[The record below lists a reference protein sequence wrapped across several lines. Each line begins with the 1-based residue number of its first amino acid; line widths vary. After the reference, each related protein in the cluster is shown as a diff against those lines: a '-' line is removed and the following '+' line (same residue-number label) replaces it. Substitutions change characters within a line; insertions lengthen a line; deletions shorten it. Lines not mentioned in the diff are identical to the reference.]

1 MRNTPNTRTGFA
13 AKRHKALQS
22 NQSQT
27 GIISFSHGWPQ
38 GGSRRNHS
46 LLHRM
51 EGRGGEERLE
61 NDRVFQ
67 NSKAGI
73 LQARCLSHLSD
84 APHHEPPG
92 SAGVPPA
99 SRAPETGT
107 RRRDAGT
114 PGYLCPVQ
122 WFKVRKGFRRML
134 TLAPSTRISKW
145 ERCWMVE
152 QASSLPYLAN
162 HVGKNLRQLLGGN
175 RQARCLSHYRRQ
187 MPASE
192 FGFNGIE

>member
-51 EGRGGEERLE
+51 EGRGGGRSVLE

-114 PGYLCPVQ
+114 PGICAP
-122 WFKVRKGFRRML
+122 FSGSKCEKVFGECSPWRLQLEFRSGNGAGWWSRLPACHIWQTML
-134 TLAPSTRISKW
+134 ERISGSFLAATDRQDACPTTAAKC
-145 ERCWMVE
+145 RPR
-152 QASSLPYLAN
+152 SL
-162 HVGKNLRQLLGGN
+162 G
-175 RQARCLSHYRRQ
+175 S
-187 MPASE
+187 ME
-192 FGFNGIE
+192 